1 MTVYVSLCVNCLI
14 LDSSKGL
21 TVLPILRKI
30 GCATFKRKKIAVFVK
45 DMTNVPELE
54 FSVAW

>member
-1 MTVYVSLCVNCLI
+1 MSLCVNCLI

-21 TVLPILRKI
+21 TALPILRKI